1 MVETKKHLCQQ
12 DGHKI
17 MNKDSFQQLISTRQ
31 KNWKFVPIG
40 LVLKIARS
48 ATTLV
53 EARQLTHSFKVN
65 FTLFHYLEFFKFNCF
80 WASSNHRLYLLH
92 YNSEACLIWLE
103 YLSDMASCQ
112 SAMEHTFHRHLL
124 ELPKTAD
131 GHGDAQMTDW
141 FGTPHHWQ
149 RTSVIFVSFK
159 VNFTLIL
166 LSWIFFK
173 FSCFSASL
181 GDGTH
186 CSPFGVAQDCRW
198 PWRRPNVEVE
208 ESAEDVPKMYIP
220 TCQTFHLR

>member
-1 MVETKKHLCQQ
+1 MFYNMAEAMVETKKHLCQQ

-92 YNSEACLIWLE
+92 YNS
-103 YLSDMASCQ
+103 
-112 SAMEHTFHRHLL
+112 
-124 ELPKTAD
+124 
-131 GHGDAQMTDW
+131 
-141 FGTPHHWQ
+141 
-149 RTSVIFVSFK
+149 
-159 VNFTLIL
+159 
-166 LSWIFFK
+166 
-173 FSCFSASL
+173 
-181 GDGTH
+181 
-186 CSPFGVAQDCRW
+186 QDCRW
-198 PWRRPNVEVE
+198 PWRRPNDWLVWY
-208 ESAEDVPKMYIP
+208 STSLAKNFSNFCLLQGKLYFNF
-220 TCQTFHLR
+220 TFLNFF